1 MTVPKPRVSVI
12 IPVFNRAGMITEA
25 INSIQAQSLSDLEII
40 VVDDGSIDG
49 SVAVVEAIDDPR
61 LRLFR
66 HERNQGIPG
75 ARNTGLAA
83 ARGEFIAW
91 LDSDDLARPR
101 RFERQVAFL
110 DAHPDIAMVGACSAT
125 IGAGIKRKLQSAPG
139 RHEIIRPTLLFR
151 AAFKQPSVT
160 GRAAILNSYPYN
172 PDFPVCEDLD
182 MCLRVS
188 ADHRVANLPEV
199 LMERRDHADQT
210 VKQQAARIREFKR
223 PLFAAALDRLGIAAN
238 NEELDRHIL
247 LGRLRRQAVD
257 REFID
262 WTEGWLTRI
271 VAANHRHR
279 VYDDDGLAFVCALF
293 WVRAC
298 NAGVRGSDRSYGWR
312 RLVRSS
318 LGRSLFNREGRYAFA
333 ANQAARRSL

>member
-1 MTVPKPRVSVI
+1 MPRPRVSVI

-25 INSIQAQSLSDLEII
+25 IDSIRTQSLSDLEII
-40 VVDDGSIDG
+40 VVDDGSSDG
-49 SVAVVEAIDDPR
+49 SVAVVEAIDEPR
-61 LRLFR
+61 IRLLR
-66 HERNQGIPG
+66 HERNRGIPS

-101 RFERQVAFL
+101 RLERQVAFL

-125 IGAGIKRKLQSAPG
+125 IGAGIKRKFQSAPG

-160 GRAAILNSYPYN
+160 GRAAILKSYPYN

-188 ADHRVANLPEV
+188 AEHRVANLPEV
-199 LMERRDHADQT
+199 LMERRDHPGQT
-210 VKQQAARIREFKR
+210 VKQQAARVRAYKK
-223 PLFAAALDRLGIAAN
+223 PLFAAALDRLGIAADDD
-238 NEELDRHIL
+238 ELDRHIL
-247 LGRLRRQAVD
+247 LGRLRQRAVD

-262 WTEGWLTRI
+262 WTQGWLTRI

-279 VYDDDGLAFVCALF
+279 VYDDAGLAFVCALF

-298 NAGVRGSDRSYGWR
+298 NAGVRGSDRSHGWR
-312 RLVRSS
+312 RLVSSS
-318 LGRSLFNREGRYAFA
+318 LGRGLFNREARTAFA